1 MVMNGK
7 ESLMEK
13 KSFLS
18 CTILC
23 CTVLFSTIP
32 ALYSFDD
39 MGTLNVDIEISTTA
53 LHEWMPSVTYNPIDN
68 EFLVLW
74 HTTGVREEGGENM
87 YSLHAQRI
95 SPDGTLLEE
104 AFSPLASV
112 GPGRRLLPKAAHNIF
127 TNQYMVTFCMEQAG
141 TGWDPFV
148 TLIESDGTIRS
159 GPIALSEQPT
169 NANHAF
175 IAFNST
181 RREYLVAYNDS
192 RNGEHDIFG
201 VILNE
206 EGSVVKEDFE
216 ICTAEGEQQ
225 NPFVYYNP
233 KNDTYLLNWEDFRH
247 VSTWTEPGD
256 IYGILLNG
264 DGNVL
269 VKDIPMVDDFGNE
282 DEGGQWL
289 NNIAYNP
296 VKNEFLVSWMD
307 TRPSMENVG
316 IVGRIIKQ
324 DGMPAGPDFTLVDDA
339 PGAQFWHQALY
350 LPGRNMYCAVWQD
363 GRNDDP
369 DIDIMSTTN
378 SDIYGTWLSS
388 AGKPMGTEFPI
399 STEENNQRYTVVA
412 YNPLMDRLL
421 IVWRDELEEEVLD
434 GGGSGHVTASG
445 GNIMGKIYGVP
456 SFLTFRVLDQETGD
470 PVQGALALVIGPAV
484 PAMKRTNRGG
494 WFNIAENAQ
503 PEGNYLVV
511 LLKFGYHMTSQ
522 FVDYTGTALQ
532 ETIAMQRWR

>member
-1 MVMNGK
+1 MK
-7 ESLMEK
+7 K

-18 CTILC
+18 CTMLC
-23 CTVLFSTIP
+23 CIVLFSTIP
-32 ALYSFDD
+32 ALSSGDG
-39 MGTLNVDIEISTTA
+39 MGSLNVDIEISATA
-53 LHEWMPSVTYNPIDN
+53 LHEWMPSVTYNPIEN

-74 HTTGVREEGGENM
+74 HTTGVREEGGESM

-95 SPDGTLLEE
+95 SPDGTLLED
-104 AFSPLASV
+104 AFSPLTSV

-127 TNQYMVTFCMEQAG
+127 TNQYMVTFCMEQTG
-141 TGWDPFV
+141 TGWDPFI
-148 TLIESDGTIRS
+148 TLIESDGTILS
-159 GPIALSEQPT
+159 GPLVLSEKPT
-169 NANHAF
+169 NANHPF

-206 EGSVVKEDFE
+206 EGSVVKEDFA

-233 KNDTYLLNWEDFRH
+233 KNDTYLLNWEDFRN

-256 IYGILLNG
+256 IYGILLDG
-264 DGNVL
+264 EGNVL
-269 VKDIPMVDDFGNE
+269 AKDIPMVDDFGNE

-316 IVGRIIKQ
+316 IVGRIIKHN
-324 DGMPAGPDFTLVDDA
+324 GVPGGPDFTLVDDA

-350 LPGRNMYCAVWQD
+350 LQGKNMYCAVWQD

-369 DIDIMSTTN
+369 DVDIMQPTN
-378 SDIYGTWLSS
+378 SDIYGKFLSP
-388 AGKPMGTEFPI
+388 AGTPVGSEFPI
-399 STEENNQRYTVVA
+399 CTDENNQKYTVLA
-412 YNPLMDRLL
+412 YSPLMDRLL
-421 IVWRDELEEEVLD
+421 IAWRDELEEEVLD

-470 PVQGALALVIGPAV
+470 PVKGALALVLGRTIPT
-484 PAMKRTNRGG
+484 MKTTNVGG
-494 WFNIAENAQ
+494 WFNIAKNAQ
-503 PEGNYLVV
+503 PEGTYVVV

-522 FVDYTGTALQ
+522 LVDYTGTALQ
-532 ETIAMQRWR
+532 KTIQMNRWR

>member
-1 MVMNGK
+1 MA
-7 ESLMEK
+7 K
-13 KSFLS
+13 KKDLRQMAMFFTLLVIVFPSVCFAS
-18 CTILC
+18 
-23 CTVLFSTIP
+23 
-32 ALYSFDD
+32 D
-39 MGTLNVDIEISTTA
+39 MGDLDMDIEISTTS
-53 LHEWMPSVTYNPIDN
+53 LHEWMPSVTYNPVEN

-95 SPDGTLLEE
+95 SPDGKLLEE
-104 AFSPLASV
+104 AFSPLTSV

-127 TNQYMVTFCMEQAG
+127 ANQYMVTFCMEQAG

-148 TLIESDGTIRS
+148 TLIESDGTILS
-159 GPIALSEQPT
+159 GPIVLSEQPT

-175 IAFNST
+175 IAFNSI

-206 EGSVVKEDFE
+206 EGSVVKEDFA
-216 ICTAEGEQQ
+216 ICIAEGEQQ
-225 NPFVYYNP
+225 NPVVYYNP

-256 IYGILLNG
+256 IYGILLDG
-264 DGNVL
+264 KGNVL

-324 DGMPAGPDFTLVDDA
+324 NGVPAGPDFTLVDDA
-339 PGAQFWHQALY
+339 PGAQFWHQSLY
-350 LPGRNMYCAVWQD
+350 LQERNMYCAVWQD

-369 DIDIMSTTN
+369 DVDLMNPTN
-378 SDIYGTWLSS
+378 SDIYGKWLSP
-388 AGKPMGTEFPI
+388 AGKPIGSEFPI
-399 STEENNQRYTVVA
+399 CTEENNQKYTVVA
-412 YNPLMDRLL
+412 YSPLMDRLL
-421 IVWRDELEEEVLD
+421 IAWRNEVDEEVIEE
-434 GGGSGHVTASG
+434 GGSGHIIESG

-456 SFLTFRVLDQETGD
+456 SFLTARVIEQGSGI
-470 PVQGALALVIGPAV
+470 PVEDVWGMVMGPGF
-484 PAMKRTNRGG
+484 PYLKKTNIGG
-494 WFNIAENAQ
+494 WFNIAERSQ
-503 PEGNYLVV
+503 LKGKYLVIV
-511 LLKFGYHMTSQ
+511 CKPGYQ
-522 FVDYTGTALQ
+522 IAIKFVDYTDEPLQ
-532 ETIAMQRWR
+532 VTIEMSKWW